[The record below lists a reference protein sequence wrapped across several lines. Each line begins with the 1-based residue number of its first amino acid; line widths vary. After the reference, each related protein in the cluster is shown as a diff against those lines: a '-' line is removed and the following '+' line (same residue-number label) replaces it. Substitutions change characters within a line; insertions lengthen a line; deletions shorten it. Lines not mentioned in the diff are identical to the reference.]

1 MKGAAPKY
9 RFSNEVT
16 QEAKRQDRKKW
27 GGKIYNIDT
36 GEVILG
42 PRMEMDEEEDEGM
55 IPEDDNMELYLDQHK
70 NKKGDT
76 RENHVELEDRSKVHF
91 TTVAPTSSPGKDPYR
106 LVINYKHLNA
116 STHVDY
122 HPLPDISFLFTQLGE
137 AKYLSVMDVM
147 KGFWQL
153 PMHPDSRPYTAFIT
167 PFGIYQWCVM
177 PMGLHSSPSWW
188 QSCMDRTFA
197 AANLQYFMMYV
208 DDGIIYSTSFEDH
221 VQHLDKI
228 LGMARK
234 VGLWMSKKKGKFGYL
249 ELKLLGYICGVD
261 GFRMDNS
268 KIERVINWP
277 RPKNRS
283 EYRTFLGGIQYYRR
297 FFAHLSDVTQGF
309 TKLLKKN
316 AKWDWD
322 GEAQRSFD
330 SM

>member
-1 MKGAAPKY
+1 
-9 RFSNEVT
+9 
-16 QEAKRQDRKKW
+16 
-27 GGKIYNIDT
+27 
-36 GEVILG
+36 
-42 PRMEMDEEEDEGM
+42 
-55 IPEDDNMELYLDQHK
+55 
-70 NKKGDT
+70 
-76 RENHVELEDRSKVHF
+76 
-91 TTVAPTSSPGKDPYR
+91 
-106 LVINYKHLNA
+106 
-116 STHVDY
+116 
-122 HPLPDISFLFTQLGE
+122 
-137 AKYLSVMDVM
+137 
-147 KGFWQL
+147 
-153 PMHPDSRPYTAFIT
+153 
-167 PFGIYQWCVM
+167 
-177 PMGLHSSPSWW
+177 
-188 QSCMDRTFA
+188 MDRTFA